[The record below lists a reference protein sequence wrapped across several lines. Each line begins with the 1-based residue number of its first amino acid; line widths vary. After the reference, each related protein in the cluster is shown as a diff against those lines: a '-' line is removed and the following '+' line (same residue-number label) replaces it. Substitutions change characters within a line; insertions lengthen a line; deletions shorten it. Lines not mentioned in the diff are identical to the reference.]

1 MVEFNYDYD
10 YSDLMDGVIDDSVDT
25 SYTPPTTDY
34 SILGDAASGVGSGI
48 ANLFGQYANFIGPS
62 YLGAAG
68 FNPTTGFSNLEDL
81 ISSGALSA
89 SNMAGMADSSVY
101 GGDMTLD
108 ELTSLAAT
116 TPRDEYTRLFTE
128 YLDKN
133 FPVGDTS
140 SMSSSSGLSDYDFD
154 YDYDFD
160 IDDYIDS
167 LFDDVDNTPG
177 EGSGYDPRNGS
188 GSSNGDTETNG
199 NQVGPPKPEE
209 KGFFSSLL
217 SALGLGGLLQ
227 GGGGLGGLFGN
238 LLGSMVGG
246 KGSGNPLIDYLMMK
260 SLLKDQPQGSVPI
273 GEQAY
278 GQAQPFNYQ
287 DYQPTKLQPA
297 LLPGVGYGNAPGMM
311 KGGEAKKFPNK
322 GLAALAKVRPDVV
335 QKMGYKSG
343 GSIKNRPG
351 DITFAKLEPG
361 EFVVRREAVDAVGIP
376 TLEQINSMGG

>member
-1 MVEFNYDYD
+1 MGLFDDD
-10 YSDLMDGVIDDSVDT
+10 YSFDDLLDDLDFSYPVGTDTSGDISVDDS
-25 SYTPPTTDY
+25 
-34 SILGDAASGVGSGI
+34 
-48 ANLFGQYANFIGPS
+48 GPS
-62 YLGAAG
+62 
-68 FNPTTGFSNLEDL
+68 FLEDL
-81 ISSGALSA
+81 FTTYNLDYGTDMDSIFGLEDYTFDTDFSDYSWLDDLIKDDDEYGLDDIMGMTDEELAAAIAASDESMAGGDDSGSGPLGLGIIPGLRNLIFGQGSGPLGGNVLGGGGILGAL
-89 SNMAGMADSSVY
+89 
-101 GGDMTLD
+101 
-108 ELTSLAAT
+108 
-116 TPRDEYTRLFTE
+116 
-128 YLDKN
+128 
-133 FPVGDTS
+133 
-140 SMSSSSGLSDYDFD
+140 
-154 YDYDFD
+154 
-160 IDDYIDS
+160 
-167 LFDDVDNTPG
+167 
-177 EGSGYDPRNGS
+177 
-188 GSSNGDTETNG
+188 
-199 NQVGPPKPEE
+199 
-209 KGFFSSLL
+209 
-217 SALGLGGLLQ
+217 LGLGGQGSGQGSGLLSMF
-227 GGGGLGGLFGN
+227 GIGGGEGGGLGG
-238 LLGSMVGG
+238 
-246 KGSGNPLIDYLMMK
+246 NPLLQFLMMK

>member
-1 MVEFNYDYD
+1 MGGNV
-10 YSDLMDGVIDDSVDT
+10 LGGGG
-25 SYTPPTTDY
+25 
-34 SILGDAASGVGSGI
+34 ILG
-48 ANLFGQYANFIGPS
+48 
-62 YLGAAG
+62 
-68 FNPTTGFSNLEDL
+68 
-81 ISSGALSA
+81 AL
-89 SNMAGMADSSVY
+89 
-101 GGDMTLD
+101 
-108 ELTSLAAT
+108 
-116 TPRDEYTRLFTE
+116 
-128 YLDKN
+128 
-133 FPVGDTS
+133 
-140 SMSSSSGLSDYDFD
+140 
-154 YDYDFD
+154 
-160 IDDYIDS
+160 
-167 LFDDVDNTPG
+167 
-177 EGSGYDPRNGS
+177 
-188 GSSNGDTETNG
+188 
-199 NQVGPPKPEE
+199 
-209 KGFFSSLL
+209 
-217 SALGLGGLLQ
+217 LGLGGQGSGQGSGLLSMF
-227 GGGGLGGLFGN
+227 GIGGGEGGGLGG
-238 LLGSMVGG
+238 
-246 KGSGNPLIDYLMMK
+246 NPLLQFLMMK